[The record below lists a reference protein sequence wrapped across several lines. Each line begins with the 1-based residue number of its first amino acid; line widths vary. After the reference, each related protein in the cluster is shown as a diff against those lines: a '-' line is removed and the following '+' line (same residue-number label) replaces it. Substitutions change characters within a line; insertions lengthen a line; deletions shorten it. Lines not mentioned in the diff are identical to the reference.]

1 MNELRIC
8 NRKDRMKHVTA
19 RTKFV
24 EIFVVEVTVTH
35 GIQILVKISVMV
47 SKTRSLYGLIV
58 LIIDTDKLV
67 KDHRSES
74 VKNMG
79 NFQVYLFKTLVR
91 FIGDYRQIYFQF
103 F

>member
-1 MNELRIC
+1 MLMNELRIC
-8 NRKDRMKHVTA
+8 KRKDRMKHVTA

-67 KDHRSES
+67 KDHLSES
-74 VKNMG
+74 VKNMSLPI
-79 NFQVYLFKTLVR
+79 QDPSK
-91 FIGDYRQIYFQF
+91 IYWRL
-103 F
+103 